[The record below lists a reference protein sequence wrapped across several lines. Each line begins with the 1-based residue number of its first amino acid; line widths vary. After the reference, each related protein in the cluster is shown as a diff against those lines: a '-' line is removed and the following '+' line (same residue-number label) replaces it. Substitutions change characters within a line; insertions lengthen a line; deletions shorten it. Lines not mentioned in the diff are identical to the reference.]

1 MYIWEG
7 VVSMLANT
15 FLNRPSI
22 KPLNQKTFSGKTP
35 EVKRTTI
42 NGQFKRPDFKSYN
55 HRIEGC

>member
-1 MYIWEG
+1 
-7 VVSMLANT
+7 MLANT